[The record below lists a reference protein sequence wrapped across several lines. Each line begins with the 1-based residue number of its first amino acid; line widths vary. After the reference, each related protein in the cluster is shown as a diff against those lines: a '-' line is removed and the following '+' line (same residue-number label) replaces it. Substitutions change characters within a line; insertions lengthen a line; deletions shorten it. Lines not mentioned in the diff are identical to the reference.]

1 MSVIDRRN
9 FLKILAAAP
18 LASYLSIPSQAR
30 AAAAAKH
37 VVVVGG
43 GFGGATAAK
52 YLRLMN
58 PQVKVTLIEPNATYV
73 SCPLSNEVISG
84 HRTLE
89 SLQVGYAGLK
99 ARGVDLVQDSV
110 TAVDPAKRTVTL
122 KAGGKPLGYDALVV
136 APGVDFDYG
145 AVEGYSEEVAKTIP
159 HAYKAGEQTLILK
172 QQLEAMPDGGV
183 FVITVP
189 KAPFR
194 CPPGPYERAAQV
206 AHYCQTHG
214 KAKAKVLILDANDSF
229 AKKALFEQAWQALYP
244 GMIEWVP
251 AASDG
256 TLVRIDP
263 ASRTAF
269 TELGEHKADV
279 LNLIPRQGAGA
290 IAKAAGLTNDKGW
303 CEVEPMT
310 MGSKVHK
317 GIYVIGDS
325 CVGGQLPEFPM
336 PKSAHIA
343 MTQAKV
349 AAGAILADFEGA
361 KPPVPYY
368 ANTCYSLAAPD
379 YGFSVVQVYRV
390 DDNQFVYVKEAGGV
404 SPVDALPIQRKLEA
418 EYADGWFRNVMADAF
433 G

>member
-99 ARGVDLVQDSV
+99 ARGVDLVQDTV

-122 KAGGKPLGYDALVV
+122 QGGGKPLGYDALVV

-290 IAKAAGLTNDKGW
+290 IARAAADHGLQGAQRHLRHRRLLRRR
-303 CEVEPMT
+303 P
-310 MGSKVHK
+310 
-317 GIYVIGDS
+317 
-325 CVGGQLPEFPM
+325 
-336 PKSAHIA
+336 
-343 MTQAKV
+343 V
-349 AAGAILADFEGA
+349 A
-361 KPPVPYY
+361 
-368 ANTCYSLAAPD
+368 
-379 YGFSVVQVYRV
+379 
-390 DDNQFVYVKEAGGV
+390 
-404 SPVDALPIQRKLEA
+404 
-418 EYADGWFRNVMADAF
+418 
-433 G
+433 